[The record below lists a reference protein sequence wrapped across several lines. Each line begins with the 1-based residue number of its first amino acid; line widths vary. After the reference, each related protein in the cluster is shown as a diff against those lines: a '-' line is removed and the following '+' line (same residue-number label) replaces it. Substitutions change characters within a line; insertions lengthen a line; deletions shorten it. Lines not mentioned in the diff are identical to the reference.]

1 VIHARMRALTVSLA
15 LLGLC
20 AASPA
25 FAHKPSDAHLKL
37 AVDGDHVTGRVDVS
51 VRDLDAALAIDDGD
65 GEITWSELSEA
76 EPRITAYLASRLTL
90 DNCAVTFSTPALVD
104 LSDGAYWATPLEAT
118 CARSAATLGLH
129 YGLFYDLDAQHR
141 GLVHVG
147 DQTVVVRNAEPVTIT
162 LGASTSAA
170 SFVREGI
177 WHIWIGLDHI
187 LFLLCLLLPAVFP
200 RRGAPMTF
208 RAVSKEVF
216 EIVTAFTLAHSITLV
231 ISAVGLFTLP
241 SRFVETAIALSVVA
255 AGVNNLVR
263 LVDARWA
270 VAFALGLLHGFG
282 FSSVLIDLG
291 LPSQQ
296 LVGALLGFNL
306 GVELGQAAIVICVLP
321 MLYLIRSTL
330 AYRALLF
337 AGSGAAA
344 LLASFWTYQRC
355 FL

>member
-1 VIHARMRALTVSLA
+1 MKRPVILSLA

-25 FAHKPSDAHLKL
+25 LAHKPSDAHLQL
-37 AVDGDHVTGRVDVS
+37 TAQGDRVTGRLDVS

-65 GEITWSELSEA
+65 GAITWGELTLA
-76 EPRITAYLASRLTL
+76 EPQITAYLASRLAIDGCRL
-90 DNCAVTFSTPALVD
+90 NFSAPSLADV
-104 LSDGAYWATPLEAT
+104 SDGAYWSVPLEGT
-118 CARSAATLGLH
+118 CDRDMQETLGLS
-129 YGLFYDLDAQHR
+129 YALFFDIDAQHR
-141 GLVHVG
+141 GLVHIG
-147 DQTVVVRNAEPVTIT
+147 EQTVVVRDAEPVTIT
-162 LGASTSAA
+162 LGATSTAA
-170 SFVREGI
+170 TFVREGV

-200 RRGAPMTF
+200 RKGAPMTF
-208 RAVSKEVF
+208 KAVGIEVF

-231 ISAVGLFTLP
+231 VSAVGLFTLP

-255 AGVNNLVR
+255 AALNNLFRVI
-263 LVDARWA
+263 DARWA

-291 LPSQQ
+291 LPSGE

-306 GVELGQAAIVICVLP
+306 GVEIGQAAIVVCVLP
-321 MLYLIRSTL
+321 LLYLMRTTL